1 MHAMHTDPRRM
12 LLATMAALVLA
23 LAMAS
28 LMGDL
33 STLSIST
40 ADAPAPI
47 DTQATT
53 TSGPPAWLEDP
64 LASPVV
70 ELRAPAAPTP

>member
-1 MHAMHTDPRRM
+1 MHVMHTDPRRM
-12 LLATMAALVLA
+12 LLAAMAALVLA
-23 LAMAS
+23 LVMAS

-40 ADAPAPI
+40 ADAPAPV

-53 TSGPPAWLEDP
+53 ATSGSPAWVKDP
-64 LASPVV
+64 LASPLV
-70 ELRAPAAPTP
+70 ELRAPTP

>member
-12 LLATMAALVLA
+12 LLAAMAALVLA
-23 LAMAS
+23 LVMAS

-47 DTQATT
+47 DTQATAT
-53 TSGPPAWLEDP
+53 PGSPAWLEDP
-64 LASPVV
+64 LASPLV
-70 ELRAPAAPTP
+70 ELRAPTP